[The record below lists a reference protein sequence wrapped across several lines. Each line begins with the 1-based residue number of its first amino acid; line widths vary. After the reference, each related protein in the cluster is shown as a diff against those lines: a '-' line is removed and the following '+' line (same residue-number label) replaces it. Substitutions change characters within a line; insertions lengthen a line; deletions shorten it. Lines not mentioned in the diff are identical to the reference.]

1 MNININDDKIKEG
14 LFVSVV
20 IVGGDYLGAIEQKLR
35 LLGATELIHVSGR
48 KAKHRN
54 SIRLPREAAFVLVF
68 TDYINH
74 VTAVAVKDAAKS
86 LDIPTVF
93 AKRCWSSVEE
103 RLKAGGLVNA

>member
-1 MNININDDKIKEG
+1 MSI
-14 LFVSVV
+14 V
-20 IVGGDYLGAIEQKLR
+20 IIGGDHLGAIGQKLR
-35 LLGATELIHVSGR
+35 SIGATELIHVTGR

-54 SIRLPREAAFVLVF
+54 SIRLPKEAAFVLVF

-74 VTAVAVKDAAKS
+74 VTASAVKDAAKS

-103 RLKAGGLVNA
+103 RLKSGGLVNG